1 MRLFK
6 IHIYFQMNREKKK
19 FQNFMLTIIWTESE
33 RFVILILSIALYLFL
48 TLTFGLKY
56 STYLIL
62 LPLLLFRWSFVSAV
76 FSNSLSVFLFSSH
89 LVALI
94 RPTIRSNGIDIESME
109 SMCAYFIAF
118 LFFLA
123 NLFFFLVGF
132 FSRKINLN
140 AIAAIIDL
148 VYAMCAFIGMFSVVV
163 VYCCSVFLHRYAW
176 IVMIL
181 FGWQRKVDHL
191 ISTIQSRRCARKY
204 YFACSSLYSS
214 ISSLNNWLTE
224 WTLDKHTK

>member
-19 FQNFMLTIIWTESE
+19 FQHFMLIIIWTESE

-62 LPLLLFRWSFVSAV
+62 LPLLLFRWSFVSAI
-76 FSNSLSVFLFSSH
+76 FFLYSLSVFLFSSH

-94 RPTIRSNGIDIESME
+94 RPTIRSNGIDIKSME

-123 NLFFFLVGF
+123 NLFFFSGRF

-148 VYAMCAFIGMFSVVV
+148 VYAMCAFIGMFLVVV
-163 VYCCSVFLHRYAW
+163 VYCYSVFFHRYAW

-191 ISTIQSRRCARKY
+191 ISTIQSRRCARK
-204 YFACSSLYSS
+204 
-214 ISSLNNWLTE
+214 
-224 WTLDKHTK
+224 

>member
-1 MRLFK
+1 MFRLF
-6 IHIYFQMNREKKK
+6 F
-19 FQNFMLTIIWTESE
+19 
-33 RFVILILSIALYLFL
+33 LY
-48 TLTFGLKY
+48 
-56 STYLIL
+56 
-62 LPLLLFRWSFVSAV
+62 
-76 FSNSLSVFLFSSH
+76 SLSVFLFSSH

-148 VYAMCAFIGMFSVVV
+148 VYAMCALIGMFLVVV

-204 YFACSSLYSS
+204 YFACSWLYSS
-214 ISSLNNWLTE
+214 ISRLNNWLTE
-224 WTLDKHTK
+224 WTLDKHKPNKYIYLSSGVIVRCLSLHYWRLFFYSIAQIKSMIIRIVMKSKNQ